1 MKVTAIVSLSSLI
14 LLASC
19 GQNSEN
25 SGNKVNQVLKKDS
38 VSSASPQS
46 DSHNKLVRALVKDT
60 ANTLN
65 YTDANGKRQGH
76 WIITNKMRQLPGY
89 ADTAKV
95 EEGDYQDNMKE
106 GEWIEYNADGSVK
119 STTTYKDDKPV
130 E

>member
-1 MKVTAIVSLSSLI
+1 MLVVSGSVLM
-14 LLASC
+14 LAACSHNEK
-19 GQNSEN
+19 NSQGN
-25 SGNKVNQVLKKDS
+25 NASGVLK
-38 VSSASPQS
+38 S
-46 DSHNKLVRALVKDT
+46 DTSHDKLVRALVKDT

-76 WIITNKMRQLPGY
+76 WIITNAKKHLPGY
-89 ADTAKV
+89 SDSAKV
-95 EEGDYQDNMKE
+95 EEGAYQDNMKE